1 MAAEKKDLEEN
12 LSLKVSDLT
21 NYKDRLLNENE
32 EKNKFLLNVQREN
45 ADIKDAFKNESI
57 HKNVVEGKN

>member
-45 ADIKDAFKNESI
+45 TDVKDALKNESI
-57 HKNVVEGKN
+57 HKNVVEWKN

>member
-1 MAAEKKDLEEN
+1 
-12 LSLKVSDLT
+12 VSDLT

>member
-45 ADIKDAFKNESI
+45 TDVKDALKNESI